1 MIPSL
6 RIARR
11 FIRKLTKPFALYR
24 NDHQM
29 AVSEQTVRCL
39 EESHAEVIRL
49 LREENY
55 RQADLMAERR
65 QIANW

>member
-1 MIPSL
+1 MIPAL

-11 FIRKLTKPFALYR
+11 FIRKLTKPICLMR
-24 NDHQM
+24 NRHQM

-39 EESHAEVIRL
+39 QES
-49 LREENY
+49 REEAC
-55 RQADLMAERR
+55 RMLDAEHRYQVKLEMQRR